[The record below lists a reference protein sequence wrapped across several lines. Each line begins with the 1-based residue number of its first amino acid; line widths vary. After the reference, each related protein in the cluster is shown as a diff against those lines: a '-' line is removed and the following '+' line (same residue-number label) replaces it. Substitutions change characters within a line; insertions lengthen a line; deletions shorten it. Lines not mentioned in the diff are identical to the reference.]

1 MSTTLLETIQKI
13 VQDELVRVRTAELG
27 IVQEQHPHAGE
38 SDKDNYSCSVLLR
51 DSKILLRSVPV
62 ATDRIGQVSIPA
74 VGEMVLVQFVGG
86 SIQAPVITGRLYND
100 EDRPPVNQDGKSV
113 LHVPLGAGDSDAVHL
128 EITSGDTRAI
138 LLQLGS
144 GLKVQLQ
151 DDDPVIEVDAGEG
164 NAKIRIDRD
173 GAVSVE
179 SQGKLKI
186 GASEISIE
194 AQGNLTLKGARVD
207 IN

>member
-113 LHVPLGAGDSDAVHL
+113 LHVPLGAGESDAVHL